1 MENMKCVMVIDEALP
16 LGIAMNTAAVL
27 GISLGKKIPEC
38 VGVDVKDQDGIM
50 HAGTIQ
56 IPVPVLKM
64 NSEDLKELV
73 EKVKND
79 ELITMLDFTDVAQG
93 CKVYEEYIER
103 SAAHKTNEF
112 TYFGIALYGGKK
124 RMNKYTG
131 SLPLYR

>member
-27 GISLGKKIPEC
+27 GISLGKKISDC

-112 TYFGIALYGGKK
+112 TYFGIALYGDKK

>member
-27 GISLGKKIPEC
+27 GISLGKKIPDC

-112 TYFGIALYGGKK
+112 TYFCIALYGDKK

>member
-38 VGVDVKDQDGIM
+38 VGVDVKDLDGIM

-64 NSEDLKELV
+64 SSEDLKELV
-73 EKVKND
+73 DKVKND

-103 SAAHKTNEF
+103 SAVHKTNEF
-112 TYFGIALYGGKK
+112 TYFGIALYGDKK

>member
-64 NSEDLKELV
+64 SSEDLKELV
-73 EKVKND
+73 DKVKND

-112 TYFGIALYGGKK
+112 TYFGIALYGDKK

-131 SLPLYR
+131 SLPLYC

>member
-1 MENMKCVMVIDEALP
+1 MENSKCVMVIDETLP

-38 VGVDVKDQDGIM
+38 VGEDVKDKDEVL

-56 IPVPVLKM
+56 IPVPILKM
-64 NSEDLKELV
+64 NSENLKQLVNDIEVDDDLQF
-73 EKVKND
+73 
-79 ELITMLDFTDVAQG
+79 IDFSDIAQG

-103 SAAHKTNEF
+103 SLQHKTNEF
-112 TYFGIALYGGKK
+112 TYYGIALYGNKK
-124 RMNKYTG
+124 KVNKLTG